1 MGETHEELVTGRLSL
16 RRPVPGD
23 IDAIHAIHRDPLA
36 CAHNPSD
43 QLTARDEA
51 EQLFHR
57 WDAHWSSH
65 GFGYWT
71 VRTAG
76 APGPAGFCGL
86 KVMEFR
92 DRMVLNLFYR
102 FAPAHW
108 GAGLGTEA
116 ATAVVEWAAAHRPD
130 HSVIARVRPANTA
143 SAKVAARAGL
153 TRAAHLDG
161 PGHDGHDLIFT
172 AGNSPG

>member
-1 MGETHEELVTGRLSL
+1 MVTRRLSL
-16 RRPVPGD
+16 RRPAPGD
-23 IDAIHAIHRDPLA
+23 IDAILAIHRDPRA

-57 WDAHWSSH
+57 WDAHWSGH

-71 VRTAG
+71 VRPAG
-76 APGPAGFCGL
+76 AGEPVGFCGL
-86 KVMEFR
+86 KVVEFR
-92 DRMVLNLFYR
+92 RQMVLNLFYR

-108 GAGLGTEA
+108 GAGLATEA
-116 ATAVVEWAAAHRPD
+116 ATAAVEWAAAHRPE
-130 HSVIARVRPANTA
+130 HSVIARVRPANHA

-153 TRAAHLDG
+153 TRATHLDG
-161 PGHDGHDLIFT
+161 PGYDGHDHIFHRPVS
-172 AGNSPG
+172 AGQHR